1 MNEEIYQKKKRILSE
16 IEEMQKEMKARI
28 DPNPQ
33 PERDLFFGKGY
44 ITACEVIK
52 EIIDKELQ

>member
-1 MNEEIYQKKKRILSE
+1 MIKEIMKE
-16 IEEMQKEMKARI
+16 IDEMIAMMKENI

-33 PERDLFFGKGY
+33 PERDLYFGKGY

-52 EIIDKELQ
+52 EMLDTYRKKEVNQK